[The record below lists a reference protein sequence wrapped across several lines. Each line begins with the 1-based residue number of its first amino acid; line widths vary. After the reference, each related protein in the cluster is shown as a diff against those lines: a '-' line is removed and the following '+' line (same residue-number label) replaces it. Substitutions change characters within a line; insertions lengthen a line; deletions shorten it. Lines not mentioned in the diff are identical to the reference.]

1 MVLIV
6 GVYNLCYNKNMKFY
20 DAIVIKDSKESEER
34 RFRNILA
41 NSGQIMESGDIR
53 DLDNLYVMGRDGKPI
68 AISALDKNPDKQTE
82 EYSVKAQADHGATV
96 DGELI
101 DTIEKQF
108 GSCKVWLEEDGLHAR
123 MYFANNDALADHAWA
138 ISEDASY
145 STGIDWFPD
154 GYYGVGLNIDQ
165 PIGILREISM
175 VLTGNDPR
183 AKTIDNKGD
192 KVAEAKGSKDTESDV
207 CDEDKLNEG
216 ESMAEETK
224 DNLTP
229 DESKAIKQ
237 RLAEEIA
244 GKIVD
249 VVDDF
254 TTTVPESETEP
265 TADEVSEAEEP
276 SEEKTED
283 AVEEA
288 PEVPAEEPAEEA
300 TEDKS
305 EEPTE
310 ETKDA
315 VVHNINVNLIR
326 DRAIKNEGT
335 MKVTKDTTAEAKVLR
350 NKAIKDALNA
360 SNGHFNATFDSAFAN
375 AMKTADGIT
384 GIATPVNISQ
394 IWTEALEK
402 SDGILAYFNH
412 VNTRGLRNNALSSEE
427 EYGNLAQGH
436 KKGDD
441 KADEALTDTIRVG
454 YCKMVYKKLSL
465 DALEIYENPELLD
478 FRAAELVDQIIAS
491 KERAAVIGDGRTYA
505 GSGADYRMFDS
516 ATNTG
521 LFPIAAD
528 CAAQS
533 GYGTLVASSYDVSS
547 IANANLYDGVVGAR
561 EFIRSAGAQI
571 LIVKPSVLTAAFQA
585 KVGNRYLIEPGA
597 TAEDIFRVDRVFSP
611 LWMEYADDDAY
622 LLVRDAYTTYGEQG
636 VRVKPFFDVSNNQ
649 DILLDEAPTGG
660 MLTRYKGACAIKGLG
675 GNES

>member
-1 MVLIV
+1 
-6 GVYNLCYNKNMKFY
+6 MKFY

-68 AISALDKNPDKQTE
+68 AISALNKNPDKQTE

-207 CDEDKLNEG
+207 CDDNKLNEG
-216 ESMAEETK
+216 EESMAETQ
-224 DNLTP
+224 DVLTP
-229 DESKAIKQ
+229 DEGKAMKA
-237 RLAEEIA
+237 RLAEEVA
-244 GKIVD
+244 NEIVD

-254 TTTVPESETEP
+254 TTSAPESETQP
-265 TADEVSEAEEP
+265 TADAAEEEAAAE
-276 SEEKTED
+276 EEK
-283 AVEEA
+283 
-288 PEVPAEEPAEEA
+288 AEE
-300 TEDKS
+300 TKS
-305 EEPTE
+305 E
-310 ETKDA
+310 ETKDT
-315 VVHNINVNLIR
+315 VVHNINVNITR
-326 DRAIKNEGT
+326 DRKINNEGVA
-335 MKVTKDTTAEAKVLR
+335 KVTKDTAAEAKNLR

-412 VNTRGLRNNALSSEE
+412 INARGLRNNALSSSE

-436 KKGDD
+436 KAGDD

-505 GSGADYRMFDS
+505 GAGADYRMFDS
-516 ATNTG
+516 STSTG

-533 GYGTLVASSYDVSS
+533 GYGTLVASTYDVSS

>member
-1 MVLIV
+1 
-6 GVYNLCYNKNMKFY
+6 MKFY
-20 DAIVIKDSKESEER
+20 DAIVIKDSKESEKR

-41 NSGQIMESGDIR
+41 NSGQIMESGEVR
-53 DLDNLYVMGRDGKPI
+53 ELENLYVMGRDGKPI
-68 AISALDKNPDKQTE
+68 AISSLNTDPDKQKE
-82 EYSVKAQADHGATV
+82 EYTVKAQADHGAVV

-154 GYYGVGLNIDQ
+154 GYYGVGLEIEQ

-192 KVAEAKGSKDTESDV
+192 KVAEAKGSKDTESNV
-207 CDEDKLNEG
+207 CEDNKLNQG

-254 TTTVPESETEP
+254 TTEVPESQTEP
-265 TADEVSEAEEP
+265 TADEVEEVEAPATEETKD
-276 SEEKTED
+276 E
-283 AVEEA
+283 VEEA
-288 PEVPAEEPAEEA
+288 TEAPAAAPAKAPAEEA
-300 TEDKS
+300 TADKS
-305 EEPTE
+305 EESTE
-310 ETKDA
+310 ETKDS
-315 VVHNINVNLIR
+315 VVHNINVKLIR

-335 MKVTKDTTAEAKVLR
+335 MKATKDTVAEAKQLR
-350 NKAIKDALNA
+350 NKAIKDALTA
-360 SNGHFNATFDSAFAN
+360 SNGHFNSAFDA
-375 AMKTADGIT
+375 AYKEAVKTADAIT
-384 GIATPVNISQ
+384 GIGTPLNISQ

-412 VNTRGLRNNALSSEE
+412 VNTRGLRNNALSSSE

-436 KKGDD
+436 KAGDT

-478 FRAAELVDQIIAS
+478 FRAGELFDQIIAS

-505 GSGADYRMFDS
+505 GSGPDYRMFDS
-516 ATNTG
+516 STNTG
-521 LFPIAAD
+521 FFPISAD

-547 IANANLYDGVVGAR
+547 ISGANLYDGVVGAR

-571 LIVKPSVLTAAFQA
+571 LIVKPSVLTGAFQA
-585 KVGNRYLIEPGA
+585 RVYNRYLIEPGA
-597 TAEDIFRVDRVFSP
+597 SAEDIFRVDRVFNP
-611 LWMEYADDDAY
+611 LWMEYAPDDAY
-622 LLVRDAYTTYGEQG
+622 LLVRDAYTTFGESS

-649 DILLDEAPTGG
+649 DILLDETPSGG
-660 MLTRYKGACAIKGLG
+660 MLTRYKGAVAIKGLSS
-675 GNES
+675 ES